1 MCYYLSDLGK
11 KCSNHLSNPVISD
24 LECKYAS
31 EIIGATYVVSE
42 GNGHDLPFGCLLSDE
57 NLIYWNPRGVAISA
71 DKKIRQI
78 CQAKGEMEE
87 EIKLYCEK

>member
-11 KCSNHLSNPVISD
+11 KCSDHLSNPVISD
-24 LECKYAS
+24 VECKYAS

-42 GNGHDLPFGCLLSDE
+42 GNGYDLPFGCLLSDE
-57 NLIYWNPRGVAISA
+57 NLIYWNPNGVAISA
-71 DKKIRQI
+71 DKKLRQI
-78 CQAKGEMEE
+78 CQAKREMEQ